1 MAFAS
6 KFRGMLFFASCV
18 ALGASAFGTGCIA
31 TSTIEFE
38 PVENFPP
45 SIVSQ
50 PLANFPLNEIG
61 RINLDD
67 PLPPGE
73 PAEMPLQVIIR
84 DPNFDQTL
92 EYRIF
97 LDPPPPPAA
106 EFATQ
111 QGDIEPTGFLERP
124 RTFAI
129 SYDELA
135 PGECHKIELVVVGQF
150 ASNVEQRRPVEPG
163 DIDQATWW
171 VEVIDD
177 DHPVIEVECR

>member
-18 ALGASAFGTGCIA
+18 ALGASASSTGCIA

-92 EYRIF
+92 DYRIF
-97 LDPPPPPAA
+97 LDSPPPPAA
-106 EFATQ
+106 ENRIQ
-111 QGDIEPTGFLERP
+111 EGEIDPSGFLERESEFLIP
-124 RTFAI
+124 
-129 SYDELA
+129 YDLLD
-135 PGECHKIELVVVGQF
+135 PGICHKIELVVVGKF

-171 VEVIDD
+171 VEVIDE

>member
-18 ALGASAFGTGCIA
+18 ALGASASSSGCIA
-31 TSTIEFE
+31 TNTIEFE
-38 PVENFPP
+38 PAENFPP
-45 SIVSQ
+45 SIISQ
-50 PLANFPLNEIG
+50 PLADFPLDEIG
-61 RINLDD
+61 QINLDD

-92 EYRIF
+92 EYRLF
-97 LDPPPPPAA
+97 LDAPPPPEA
-106 EFATQ
+106 ERPIQEDA
-111 QGDIEPTGFLERP
+111 IEPSGFLERP
-124 RTFAI
+124 RTFTI
-129 SYDELA
+129 SYDELIA
-135 PGECHKIELVVVGQF
+135 GQCHKIELVVVGMF

-163 DIDQATWW
+163 DFDQATWW
-171 VEVIDD
+171 VEVTNA